1 MFATSA
7 TLMSRRDVPCD
18 GCNCLQT
25 IVLGPGDVTIIT
37 SPEFRRNYPNGATCS
52 WRIKSTSGTL
62 SLSLPKFD
70 LKSANDCSRDFLQVA
85 GPIKEHGKVKLCGN
99 KVPEDTS
106 FDSKYQ
112 TLTLKFVSNGKRR
125 KSGFKAKITAN

>member
-1 MFATSA
+1 
-7 TLMSRRDVPCD
+7 L
-18 GCNCLQT
+18 
-25 IVLGPGDVTIIT
+25 
-37 SPEFRRNYPNGATCS
+37 PEFPRNYNNRATCS

-70 LKSANDCSRDFLQVA
+70 LESANGCTRDYLQVA
-85 GPIKEHGKVKLCGN
+85 GPLKEHGKVKLCGN
-99 KVPEDTS
+99 NVPEATS
-106 FDSKYQ
+106 FESKYQ